1 MRHWDEVRAVLGNE
15 FAVDELGGER
25 VLLSL
30 GDQTVVVELVTEFG
44 QPWITAIAPIL
55 PEPELVR
62 PVAAPERSTGLK
74 LEVIE
79 GIGAL
84 RWTSA
89 LAPLTRLAVD
99 RAMRSIA
106 REATRLRRLNAL
118 RSRRQALD
126 LLVG

>member
-1 MRHWDEVRAVLGNE
+1 MQKWDEVRAVLGSE

-25 VLLSL
+25 ILLSL
-30 GDQTVVVELVTEFG
+30 GDQTVVVELVTEYG

-62 PVAAPERSTGLK
+62 PVAAPERSTGLR

-79 GIGAL
+79 GIAVL
-84 RWTSA
+84 SWTSA
-89 LAPLTRLAVD
+89 LAPLTRLSVD

-106 REATRLRRLNAL
+106 REATRLRRVNAL
-118 RSRRQALD
+118 RSRRSVLE